1 MKRDK
6 LTLGISSSGLRQEV
20 SDVGDQLG
28 HRHLSINLGE
38 RISPSKPLDM
48 SQSCLPISSPNDR
61 RRSRAADQP
70 SSLRAG

>member
-38 RISPSKPLDM
+38 RISPSFEL
-48 SQSCLPISSPNDR
+48 SPELF
-61 RRSRAADQP
+61 AY
-70 SSLRAG
+70 